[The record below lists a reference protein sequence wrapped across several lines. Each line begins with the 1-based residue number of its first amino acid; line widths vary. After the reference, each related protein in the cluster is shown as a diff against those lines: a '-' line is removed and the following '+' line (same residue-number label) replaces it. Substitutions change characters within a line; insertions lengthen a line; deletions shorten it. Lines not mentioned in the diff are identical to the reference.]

1 MSRFR
6 DNDNGIL
13 IATDV
18 AARGLDIPNI
28 DHVIHYQ
35 TPRTSE
41 TYVHRSGRTAR
52 LSKKGLTV
60 ILIEPNE
67 IQRFHNICRN
77 LEKSIFNLA
86 SFYVMNWVQNPI
98 KSATICSEIRAKI
111 LKFPFI
117 LIFSLILADDVASF
131 PIDRNMFEM
140 IKERIKIA
148 QQLDKME
155 LKLKK
160 FNIEKTW
167 LQKASEEM
175 DMIVD
180 DKEL

>member
-1 MSRFR
+1 
-6 DNDNGIL
+6 
-13 IATDV
+13 
-18 AARGLDIPNI
+18 
-28 DHVIHYQ
+28 
-35 TPRTSE
+35 
-41 TYVHRSGRTAR
+41 
-52 LSKKGLTV
+52 
-60 ILIEPNE
+60 
-67 IQRFHNICRN
+67 
-77 LEKSIFNLA
+77 
-86 SFYVMNWVQNPI
+86 
-98 KSATICSEIRAKI
+98 
-111 LKFPFI
+111 
-117 LIFSLILADDVASF
+117 
-131 PIDRNMFEM
+131 MFEM